1 MPSPAPDRRPPAP
14 GVRMIAIVGSTASGK
29 SELGMALAQQLGG
42 EIVNADAFQ
51 LYRGMDIGTA
61 KPGAAERELVP
72 HHALDWW
79 DLRESASVARYQQDA
94 RASVVDICSRGRTP
108 IVVGGSPLYVRA
120 LCDELDLPPQDPQ
133 VRRRLQAQADEV
145 GAAAMF
151 EQLRAVAPDAAA
163 DMDPRNLRRVIRAL
177 EVVELTGTFRAR
189 LPEPVS
195 WVPTLFLAPRRSRA
209 DLDRRID
216 QLTHMMWQQ
225 GMIEEVARLLEQ
237 GLASAPTASR
247 AVGYPQAAD
256 QIAGLLSAAEAQAAT
271 AKATRALARRQERTF
286 RGDRRVHW
294 VDGDDPAEALAT
306 VREWDQPTRR

>member
-1 MPSPAPDRRPPAP
+1 
-14 GVRMIAIVGSTASGK
+14 
-29 SELGMALAQQLGG
+29 
-42 EIVNADAFQ
+42 
-51 LYRGMDIGTA
+51 
-61 KPGAAERELVP
+61 
-72 HHALDWW
+72 
-79 DLRESASVARYQQDA
+79 
-94 RASVVDICSRGRTP
+94 
-108 IVVGGSPLYVRA
+108 
-120 LCDELDLPPQDPQ
+120 
-133 VRRRLQAQADEV
+133 
-145 GAAAMF
+145 
-151 EQLRAVAPDAAA
+151 
-163 DMDPRNLRRVIRAL
+163 MDPRNLRRVIRAL

-216 QLTHMMWQQ
+216 QRTHMMWQQ